1 MNQNDMPVFCDV
13 SAEEQ
18 VFFFFNSN
26 RPYFIPFLLY

>member
-18 VFFFFNSN
+18 VFFFNSN
-26 RPYFIPFLLY
+26 GPYFIPFLLY